1 MSEMTPY
8 YRMLREVSRTFA
20 LSIEQLPR
28 GPRDALTLG
37 YLLLRVSDGLEDYPS
52 LTGARKA
59 ALLWL
64 WDDVLGG
71 AAPPTSLVDEAARL
85 DTSNPEIRV
94 ALQASELIR
103 LTHSQPAPVRETL
116 LTYVRA
122 TTRGMAR
129 WQELPPVVQ
138 TEAELDDYMHQV
150 AGMVGYLIT
159 DVFAAYSPAVRARR
173 EALLPLA
180 REFGLGLQTVNIVR
194 GLHDDFR
201 RGWVFVPAE
210 YYAPL
215 GLTAEQLFEPAHRA
229 AAMRVVARLVAKAE
243 RHLAYGM
250 QYVLLLPRRMH
261 RLRLMCIWP
270 LLFAARTL
278 AVTRN
283 DPRALA
289 SDAKVSR
296 PEVRRIMRDSAL
308 RGWSNRWLRGYFDA
322 LNPGTTA
329 PARGPALAPPDVPA
343 AHRPIGPREHAETRR
358 APGTDAGSAGFG
370 AAVDDAQARQ
380 SLQSPTT
387 SSR

>member
-37 YLLLRVSDGLEDYPS
+37 YLLLRVSDGLEDYPALPGS
-52 LTGARKA
+52 RKA
-59 ALLWL
+59 ELLRL
-64 WDDVLGG
+64 WDDVLAGTTS
-71 AAPPTSLVDEAARL
+71 PTSLVAEAARL
-85 DTSNPEIRV
+85 DTANAEIRV
-94 ALQASELIR
+94 ALRAAELLR
-103 LTHSQPAPVRETL
+103 LTHAQPAAVRETL

-129 WQELPPVVQ
+129 WQEHPPVVQ

-150 AGMVGYLIT
+150 AGLVGYLIT

-215 GLTAEQLFEPAHRA
+215 GLTPAQLFEPAHRE

-243 RHLAYGM
+243 RHLAHGM

-278 AVTRN
+278 AVARD
-283 DPRALA
+283 DPRSLA

-296 PEVRRIMRDSAL
+296 AEVRRIMRASAL
-308 RGWSNRWLRGYFDA
+308 RGWSNGWLRGYFDA
-322 LNPGTTA
+322 LNPGSAA
-329 PARGPALAPPDVPA
+329 PALGPAMPPPDVPA
-343 AHRPIGPREHAETRR
+343 AHRPVGWRAGAETKR
-358 APGTDAGSAGFG
+358 APGSEAGSAQG
-370 AAVDDAQARQ
+370 AAADEAQAPQ
-380 SLQSPTT
+380 CLQSPTT